1 MDIRTALI
9 RQYRAAILMTRQAI
23 EVTPD
28 ALWTWGEHPR
38 TYWRI
43 AYHALGYAHLY
54 LYEDM
59 ASWKPWPKA
68 QNHCAILEG
77 EAPVTEPY
85 TREELLDFADLILS
99 EIEGRIHALDLDAP
113 TCGFP
118 WYPEVSRVE
127 LLILSLRH
135 LHGHLGQLHEHLIA
149 HGQDVTWL
157 GPAPAEE

>member
-1 MDIRTALI
+1 MDIRLALKRQHTA
-9 RQYRAAILMTRQAI
+9 AMKMMRQAI

-28 ALWTWGEHPR
+28 DLWTWGEHPR

-59 ASWKPWPKA
+59 KSWKPWEKA
-68 QNHCAILEG
+68 HNDRAIIEG
-77 EAPVTEPY
+77 EVDEVTPY
-85 TREELLDFADLILS
+85 TRQELLDFTDLILS
-99 EIEGRIHALDLDAP
+99 EIDERIDALDLDSP

-118 WYPEVSRVE
+118 WYPGVSRVE

-135 LHGHLGQLHEHLIA
+135 IHGHLGQLHEHLIA
-149 HGQDVTWL
+149 RGLDVEWHGE
-157 GPAPAEE
+157 PPKK